1 MANTSEQIYGNVKVV
16 RNGSY
21 KWGVTDLDG
30 NVIVPFGKYAWID
43 GFERGLA
50 RVRGLG
56 QLHYFKNVIL
66 TIGDNNEVTTDPD
79 RIRQLNEEEY
89 KAHPERFSKWGII
102 NEKGEEVLP
111 VEYEEIWNFV
121 GKNYDTIVV
130 KKNGIEQKIFF
141 HDLNPSLPKS
151 DISSRRN
158 TGSFDD
164 YGRNYDEYAGSY
176 AQDVMGYSDD
186 VINDAFDGDAD
197 AYWNID

>member
-111 VEYEEIWNFV
+111 MEYDNIWKFY
-121 GKNYDTIVV
+121 GKNRFSTRVEKDGKSRQVY
-130 KKNGIEQKIFF
+130 F
-141 HDLNPSLPKS
+141 HDLNPNLPKRG
-151 DISSRRN
+151 IAQVGYTRN
-158 TGSFDD
+158 YND
-164 YGRNYDEYAGSY
+164 YGRNYGEYAGSY

-186 VINDAFDGDAD
+186 VINDAFDGDPD

>member
-21 KWGVTDLDG
+21 KWGVTDFDD

-79 RIRQLNEEEY
+79 RIRQLNEEEC
-89 KAHPERFSKWGII
+89 RI
-102 NEKGEEVLP
+102 
-111 VEYEEIWNFV
+111 
-121 GKNYDTIVV
+121 
-130 KKNGIEQKIFF
+130 
-141 HDLNPSLPKS
+141 
-151 DISSRRN
+151 
-158 TGSFDD
+158 
-164 YGRNYDEYAGSY
+164 
-176 AQDVMGYSDD
+176 
-186 VINDAFDGDAD
+186 
-197 AYWNID
+197 